1 MYINHTEAEIVK
13 YIFEMYKTKGV
24 ISIVKSLNSRGVKT
38 KRGKTFNYDAVR
50 YIINN
55 PIYIGKIRWGDDI
68 LTDIAQK
75 DFETFI
81 DKDTWYTVQQVQDSR
96 KIGKVRLQNF
106 SYSLMC

>member
-1 MYINHTEAEIVK
+1 M
-13 YIFEMYKTKGV
+13 
-24 ISIVKSLNSRGVKT
+24 
-38 KRGKTFNYDAVR
+38 R